1 MLSKIAEKTARQVM
15 SSGRPM
21 RRTQM
26 NAGGGPRRGVGSNS
40 GGLKR
45 KGSNAA
51 TTQRNRLS
59 SAVGAL

>member
-1 MLSKIAEKTARQVM
+1 
-15 SSGRPM
+15 M